1 MRLHSDVRII
11 LRRFRRGQKN
21 HGCLSALR
29 LRATN
34 QFASDA
40 LLLMR
45 HAHGEIGKIRCI
57 TRLLFVGRLCAGE
70 RITPNESVAA
80 PTAIFFSANRREMSP
95 LAAAGQALSSGAV
108 RPDISGSGGSV
119 CAAPDRTAKMGEW
132 TAEVFMG

>member
-1 MRLHSDVRII
+1 MKVRQ
-11 LRRFRRGQKN
+11 LPPP
-21 HGCLSALR
+21 S
-29 LRATN
+29 
-34 QFASDA
+34 
-40 LLLMR
+40 
-45 HAHGEIGKIRCI
+45 
-57 TRLLFVGRLCAGE
+57 
-70 RITPNESVAA
+70 